1 MQIAI
6 FIHHAMRHISKGGF
20 RFFSRFQIAH
30 LESLFG
36 HQSDPLD
43 VMVFQHRMQHFPHLY
58 VKEVSL
64 MSHHRYMFFP
74 GSITDACC
82 QGLQCFTTARNSH
95 GFAGFEYE
103 RIASWA
109 IIDMKC
115 HDILLSLPVAEKI
128 RWPLTRDQ
136 VLGVRY
142 CTLLIVILVR
152 LPCSWRCRPP
162 VEPLLYPTLAGKIR
176 PKNDDLTSRRSF
188 YRYSSISIY
197 YHMVRYLSI

>member
-6 FIHHAMRHISKGGF
+6 FIHHTMRHISKDGF

-74 GSITDACC
+74 GSITGACC

-95 GFAGFEYE
+95 GFAGFE
-103 RIASWA
+103 
-109 IIDMKC
+109 
-115 HDILLSLPVAEKI
+115 
-128 RWPLTRDQ
+128 
-136 VLGVRY
+136 
-142 CTLLIVILVR
+142 
-152 LPCSWRCRPP
+152 
-162 VEPLLYPTLAGKIR
+162 
-176 PKNDDLTSRRSF
+176 
-188 YRYSSISIY
+188 
-197 YHMVRYLSI
+197 